1 MQPRQLLAAVSAA
14 QLASSVAGMTLAL
27 QRGYNYDVGFMI
39 GHPDRIARD
48 SLFKGTAFSAPVTT
62 LVTQSVATAVLFR
75 RHSRVAAG
83 ALAVIGLL
91 NVPGY
96 LFERL
101 VRRRLSASGWEAL
114 ESPLLAVEIALS
126 ALMPLCAR
134 EAARQAS

>member
-1 MQPRQLLAAVSAA
+1 
-14 QLASSVAGMTLAL
+14 MTLAL
-27 QRGYNYDVGFMI
+27 RRGYSYDVGFMA
-39 GHPDRIARD
+39 GHPDSVARD

-96 LFERL
+96 GFERL
-101 VRRRLSASGWEAL
+101 VRQRLSPSGWNKL
-114 ESPLLAVEIALS
+114 ESPLIAVEIALS
-126 ALMPLCAR
+126 ALMPVCGHKILR
-134 EAARQAS
+134 RVQ

>member
-1 MQPRQLLAAVSAA
+1 VQPRHLLAAVSAA

-27 QRGYNYDVGFMI
+27 QRGYNYDVGFMV
-39 GHPDRIARD
+39 GHPDCVARD

-75 RHSRVAAG
+75 RHSRVSAV

-96 LFERL
+96 MLERL
-101 VRRRLSASGWEAL
+101 VRQRLSASGWDKL
-114 ESPLLAVEIALS
+114 ESPLIAVEIALS
-126 ALMPLCAR
+126 ALMPLCGR
-134 EAARQAS
+134 KT